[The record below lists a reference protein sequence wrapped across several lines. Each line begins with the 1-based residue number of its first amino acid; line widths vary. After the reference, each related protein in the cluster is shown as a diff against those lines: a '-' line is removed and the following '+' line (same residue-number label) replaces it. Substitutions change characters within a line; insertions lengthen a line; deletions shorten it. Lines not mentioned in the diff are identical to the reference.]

1 MATIRRLPTRPSPVG
16 KKKSPRRETPTLIL
30 AEPES
35 AGVVPPFESLE
46 ERLRERLKT
55 AHYDIERILKDIERD
70 LSAYT
75 PQKSAEP
82 LSRELLEMRGRL
94 QKKIRDTFVNL
105 AKRTELT
112 REEDRNLELL
122 SRLISQ
128 LVQFLSVDFYRD
140 VLQSL
145 ANFGKQ
151 DEYDEFGLDHT
162 LIKRIKPLFDFL
174 YYKYWRVEVKGI
186 NHIPSKGPA
195 LLVANHSGTLPYDG
209 AMIKAAVL
217 NEHLERQDAR
227 FLVEDFVY
235 HFPFLGTLMYRIGGV
250 RASPENAERLLREGH
265 LVIVFPEGVKG
276 IGKLFKERYQLQ
288 RFGRGGFIRLALR
301 TGAPIIPVAV
311 IGAEEIH
318 PLLYKSNIL
327 AKPLGIPYVPIT
339 PTMPWLGPLGLIPLP
354 SKWSIHF
361 GEPIHLK
368 PLDEHATDEDL
379 YVHQTSE
386 EVRSKIQ
393 DMISDNLRKRQSVWW
408 G

>member
-1 MATIRRLPTRPSPVG
+1 MATIRRLPTRSNPVG
-16 KKKSPRRETPTLIL
+16 KKKSPRRETPTLTL

-368 PLDEHATDEDL
+368 PLDEHAKDEDL